1 MLDGAFDVS
10 FRERFFDCPA
20 SSIHT
25 EPPGERHSNQI
36 SKLGAHVLVVQPD
49 PRREEVVRP
58 LAHLLERVTYRQHAG
73 IAGMAAKLARELSM
87 ADDVAPLA
95 IEAMALEML
104 VGAARAEREIGEK
117 AAPPWLGRAQEFV
130 HQHRF
135 DRLTISAIAKVAD
148 VHPAHLARAFRRQ
161 LGSSV
166 AGYVRRLRLEWA
178 AHQLDTG
185 ELPICDLAL
194 QAGFADQ
201 SHFTRA
207 FKRYAGMTPGAY
219 RMRRSQRRTR

>member
-1 MLDGAFDVS
+1 MVCARTVLAPHVHDRACFAVMLEGAFDVS

-58 LAHLLERVTYRQHAG
+58 LAHMLERVTYRQHAG
-73 IAGMAAKLARELSM
+73 IAGMAAKLARELAM

-104 VGAARAEREIGEK
+104 VVRPGPGRAPRPSRARISPAARE
-117 AAPPWLGRAQEFV
+117 
-130 HQHRF
+130 
-135 DRLTISAIAKVAD
+135 
-148 VHPAHLARAFRRQ
+148 
-161 LGSSV
+161 
-166 AGYVRRLRLEWA
+166 
-178 AHQLDTG
+178 
-185 ELPICDLAL
+185 
-194 QAGFADQ
+194 
-201 SHFTRA
+201 
-207 FKRYAGMTPGAY
+207 
-219 RMRRSQRRTR
+219 QRRGVRTPTSTGVGGAPARHR